1 MFIVSWILKLD
12 IALVAV
18 ACFTPF
24 ALPPPPRF
32 GRGLGGNCINI
43 TFSLQS
49 VTFTLCNICNWPLRP
64 SPVTIALSFPTKVC
78 TFLWTKMLVLFSTL
92 LLLSLPPVSESPNSQ
107 HSLFANTRILLWK
120 NKTFTHFSVLGLN
133 WLRATAWIDTSS
145 KELVLCF
152 INTSRLQQ
160 E

>member
-32 GRGLGGNCINI
+32 GRGLGVNCINI

-92 LLLSLPPVSESPNSQ
+92 LLLSLPPRFRKPKFTAFPVCQQQNFALEEQNLHTFLSSGAELTESNS
-107 HSLFANTRILLWK
+107 
-120 NKTFTHFSVLGLN
+120 LN
-133 WLRATAWIDTSS
+133 RYQ
-145 KELVLCF
+145 F
-152 INTSRLQQ
+152 
-160 E
+160 